1 MKKTTENWLKIA
13 EKDLK
18 FAKLCLDAAE
28 PLGEKTNPAY
38 ISIRRGF
45 SGFEIS
51 RRYNSI

>member
-13 EKDLK
+13 EKDFILV
-18 FAKLCLDAAE
+18 LDTAE
-28 PLGEKTNPAY
+28 PLGEKTNPAS

-45 SGFEIS
+45 YGFEIS